1 MGFYTSK
8 DGLYVYSTLDSKF
21 NKFLT
26 RKGRMYTHYSIK
38 IQRWWRKILE
48 NKIQQQ
54 QAAVKIQKWWR
65 QTKTQKSNI
74 ENEENSIL
82 IIPIFIMNKLI
93 SFLRYFLKFT

>member
-8 DGLYVYSTLDSKF
+8 DGLYVYSTLD
-21 NKFLT
+21 NTYIEKFLT

-54 QAAVKIQKWWR
+54 AAVKIQKWWR
-65 QTKTQKSNI
+65 QNKTQKSNI

-82 IIPIFIMNKLI
+82 IIPIFITNKLI
-93 SFLRYFLKFT
+93 SFFRYFFKFT